1 MSQDGEA
8 IPRWSNHPFPPYTY
22 VPGKSAHP
30 IRDPA
35 GHSFARAEPVVA
47 SFDPSRWDRCPTYLF
62 GIDLFNAKFYWE
74 SHEQW
79 EAVWHAVGRS
89 GDVADFLK
97 GLIKL
102 SAAGVK
108 SLEGRPIGVSRHLR
122 RAADLFEGVH
132 AQQSHETEIRLCGL
146 VVSDLASKSMKAAE
160 AIESMAQDETGDDVS
175 NQWTSVFDEF
185 RIMPVPTD

>member
-1 MSQDGEA
+1 MHVTREDGEA

-30 IRDPA
+30 IEEKESIRDPA
-35 GHSFARAEPVVA
+35 GHSFAKAEPVVA

-79 EAVWHAVGRS
+79 EAVWHAVGRKTS
-89 GDVADFLK
+89 GDMADFLK

-108 SLEGRPIGVSRHLR
+108 LLHLEGRPIGVSRHLR

-132 AQQSHETEIRLCGL
+132 AQQDRGHGYQVYEDMGTRRAR
-146 VVSDLASKSMKAAE
+146 DFSKVCEDMGS
-160 AIESMAQDETGDDVS
+160 T
-175 NQWTSVFDEF
+175 
-185 RIMPVPTD
+185 